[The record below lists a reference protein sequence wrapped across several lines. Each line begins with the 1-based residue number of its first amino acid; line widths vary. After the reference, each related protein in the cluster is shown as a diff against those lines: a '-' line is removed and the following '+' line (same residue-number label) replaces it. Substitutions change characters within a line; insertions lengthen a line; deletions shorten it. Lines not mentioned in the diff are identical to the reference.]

1 MERRCY
7 HCGEPLSE
15 KDKVC
20 PRCGADAHE
29 SRKPTTI
36 YELRTYCAQKRVP
49 LADIRFFIGEDFRE
63 PRAFGIYQD
72 DDGQFVVYK
81 NKADGSRAIRY
92 HGPDEAYAVN
102 EIYQKL
108 QSEVE
113 LRRAKKRGSVTRSTV
128 TRSPSRSRR
137 AQNIRTVLLGAI
149 FTMLFTVVLIVVIA
163 FVAIRS
169 TPRRGY
175 YHYNNDD
182 YYYYNNWYRYDDD
195 EWVPIYDIDEE
206 LEEDY
211 RDYRTDGYSGED
223 TFESSDWY
231 DYEYERS
238 HSYDDDDD
246 DYDWDDD
253 DWDDWDD
260 DDWDDWDTGDTD
272 WDSDW

>member
-1 MERRCY
+1 MEKRCY

-29 SRKPTTI
+29 SRKPKTI

-49 LADIRFFIGEDFRE
+49 LAQIRFFIGEDYRE

-92 HGPDEAYAVN
+92 RGPDEAHAVN
-102 EIYQKL
+102 EILQKL
-108 QSEVE
+108 DSEVE
-113 LRRAKKRGSVTRSTV
+113 LRRAKKSGGVTRSSGGSRGRKKKSGPVRSFLIWAGVTTV
-128 TRSPSRSRR
+128 
-137 AQNIRTVLLGAI
+137 
-149 FTMLFTVVLIVVIA
+149 FIVVAMILFA
-163 FVAIRS
+163 FISVRN

-195 EWVPIYDIDEE
+195 EWVPVYDIDEE
-206 LEEDY
+206 LQEDY
-211 RDYRTDGYSGED
+211 RDYRTNTYDGEQ
-223 TFESSDWY
+223 TFEDSEWY

-246 DYDWDDD
+246 DDY
-253 DWDDWDD
+253 DWDD